1 MKAINGLSNVLIETV
16 RFLLCFAGEIFKMFD
31 VRDSTVLAE
40 PANRRRMIKKA
51 AEAIIIEDKLL
62 GKQKGAEW
70 MAQ

>member
-1 MKAINGLSNVLIETV
+1 
-16 RFLLCFAGEIFKMFD
+16 MFD